1 MDELREY
8 LKRPVTLAAEAP
20 EGSSLAIAMLKSA
33 IGDCVDHEPHDYI
46 RDKLWQAVEIIYRM
60 KDRPQPVPAEG
71 AQPTVAQLLD
81 RLVHLAIETEGAY
94 DREAAPPSTPASRE
108 PK

>member
-1 MDELREY
+1 MDELRER
-8 LKRPVTLAAEAP
+8 L
-20 EGSSLAIAMLKSA
+20 
-33 IGDCVDHEPHDYI
+33 
-46 RDKLWQAVEIIYRM
+46 QAVISAGDDLRYDEYGVSEFPLGHLARKWDDAKAAM
-60 KDRPQPVPAEG
+60 EAFMAQPVPAEG